1 MKKDIV
7 NQKRLSEELG
17 IDFNEAVE
25 LFSEETL
32 NSMKME
38 NVIGGSSIDSN
49 VDCGLKDCFSGNF
62 LGCGCGNNGC

>member
-38 NVIGGSSIDSN
+38 SIVGGTPS
-49 VDCGLKDCFSGNF
+49 V
-62 LGCGCGNNGC
+62 NNGGLCIVVNDAKKCKINNCSCKQV